1 MQITKIQTTQPKKS
15 HHALAAAVGAMAG
28 AVGTFVLPNK
38 AELKELK
45 VDTFISKTAMS
56 NRAADRSML
65 KFIGVGAL
73 AALGIN
79 ALVKAVKS
87 HNSAKKD
94 EAAKIEYSKWDA
106 LIDASDYACMVT
118 WYNDNIR

>member
-28 AVGTFVLPNK
+28 AVGTFVLPSK
-38 AELKELK
+38 AELKALK
-45 VDTFISKTAMS
+45 ADTFISKTAMS

-73 AALGIN
+73 AAVGIN
-79 ALVKAVKS
+79 ALIKAVKT
-87 HNSAKKD
+87 HSAKNS
-94 EAAKIEYSKWDA
+94 EAAKIQYSKWDA

-118 WYNDNIR
+118 WYNDNIQ